1 MNNTETLKE
10 TLIEGYNDV
19 QSNKPCKE
27 WFMTYKVKCAY
38 ILGRSKAIEGIVL
51 TDEIA
56 NELVGRL

>member
-10 TLIEGYNDV
+10 SLIEGYNDV
-19 QSNKPCKE
+19 QENKPCKE
-27 WFMTYKVKCAY
+27 WFKSYQDKCAY
-38 ILGRSKAIEGIVL
+38 LLGRSKGIDGEVL

>member
-1 MNNTETLKE
+1 MNHTETLKA

-27 WFMTYKVKCAY
+27 WFKTYTEKCAY
-38 ILGRSKAIEGIVL
+38 ILGRSKAMDGEVL